1 VKRIMIV
8 VVGAM
13 TAAAIYGGSQLG
25 AQGPAQAPAQ
35 PAAEM
40 RVGFINVA
48 RVFHEYE
55 KAKFFK
61 SELEKII
68 EPKKQLRDK
77 LVKEITAWKKD
88 MAEKPEL
95 KPGGPK
101 FDAKLYE
108 RYEKG
113 VLGNQRQLEDLEKE
127 LRQTVGERSEQQ
139 NVQLYKELYAAAQ
152 RVAGDYKFHLVMAY
166 VEPTQGDPF
175 NLVNIMRKV
184 QGMDMGGSV
193 TALYIAPG
201 LELSSTVIEYL
212 NRDYRAAGGVIV
224 PATPVSQ
231 PKN

>member
-8 VVGAM
+8 VVVAT
-13 TAAAIYGGSQLG
+13 TAAAIYGGSRLG
-25 AQGPAQAPAQ
+25 AQAPAQ
-35 PAAEM
+35 PAELGAQM

-55 KAKFFK
+55 KAKFYK
-61 SELEKII
+61 SELEKLI
-68 EPKKQLRDK
+68 EPKKQLLDK
-77 LVKEITAWKKD
+77 LGKEVTAWKKD

-101 FDAKLYE
+101 YDAKLYE

-113 VLGNQRQLEDLEKE
+113 ILANQRQLEDIQKE

-152 RVAGDYKFHLVMAY
+152 RVAADQKFHLVMAY

-201 LELSSTVIEYL
+201 LELSTTVVEYL

-231 PKN
+231 QKN